1 MSPLSSAH
9 AGPAV
14 VSGAGSG
21 IGRAVALALGRQGY
35 RLALLG
41 RRLDPLGEVLRE
53 AGSEGRAFSCDVRDP
68 ERVAAVAAEILD
80 AWGAPEVV
88 VPAAGVVSIAPVEA
102 TRPEDFAASIET
114 NLTGA
119 FLLFRAFL
127 GAMKARGRGRL
138 VPILSVAATRGFPG
152 WSAYCAGKWGLA
164 GLVAALREELAGSG
178 ILVTALYP
186 GATDTGA
193 WEGLPGEWDRRRMVP
208 ADQVARALVY
218 ALGVEEPA
226 LIEEIHIGPAG
237 GAL

>member
-14 VSGAGSG
+14 ISGAGSG
-21 IGRAVALALGRQGY
+21 IGRAVALELGRRGY

-53 AGSEGRAFSCDVRDP
+53 AGGEGRAFACDVR
-68 ERVAAVAAEILD
+68 EAGQVEAVAREILD

-88 VPAAGVVSIAPVEA
+88 VPAAGVISIAPVEE
-102 TRPEDFAASIET
+102 TRPEDFAASVGT

-127 GAMKARGRGRL
+127 AAMKARGRGRL

-152 WSAYCAGKWGLA
+152 WSGYCASKWGLA

-178 ILVTALYP
+178 VRVSALYP

-193 WEGLPGEWDRRRMVP
+193 WEGLPGEWDRSRMVS
-208 ADQVARALVY
+208 AEEVARALIY

-226 LIEEIHIGPAG
+226 LVEEIHLGPAG